1 MTIDEIL
8 RDADEKGREDIALVA
23 AKYGDN
29 HWWESE
35 DLRELAY
42 YQIAEPVL
50 MCEFSDFHKG
60 IERLL
65 GRPVWTHEFGV
76 NMDGLREEARKA
88 YAGTF
93 TEEERKIAT
102 RKGFESIAKMGKPF
116 IAMVNTEGGDDD

>member
-1 MTIDEIL
+1 MTIEELL
-8 RDADEKGREDIALVA
+8 RGADEKGRAAITAMA

-29 HWWESE
+29 RWWESE

-42 YQIAEPVL
+42 HQIMEPVL

-102 RKGFESIAKMGKPF
+102 IKGFESIAKM
-116 IAMVNTEGGDDD
+116 VNTPGSDDE